1 MPKSRARAV
10 LYGALGGGLL
20 GLMAMALVGGRYALG
35 SAVAGPVSQGS
46 SRADISFEVATGGL
60 FLAVLVVGMLGGLA
74 IAGIA
79 YGIGRESEPAAPK
92 FPLRYLLPA
101 AAFVSGIVAYGV
113 LRAGLGAFGE
123 IQAGVATIS
132 VLALTLTASLAGA
145 VAGAVTSDIT
155 DRLARPAM
163 LGLEGEAWP
172 TSGAALMGE
181 MSRAVATPVMA
192 LVIAA
197 AFAVPLSQVLLAAE
211 GTLAVAL
218 FAIVGAGILG
228 GAVLL
233 AYRPWDRERNGAA
246 G

>member
-10 LYGALGGGLL
+10 LYGAVGGGLL
-20 GLMAMALVGGRYALG
+20 GLMAVALIAGRYALG
-35 SAVAGPVSQGS
+35 STVAVPVSEGS

-79 YGIGRESEPAAPK
+79 YGIGRESEPTAPK
-92 FPLRYLLPA
+92 FPLRYLLPVA
-101 AAFVSGIVAYGV
+101 SLVSGIVAYGV

-123 IQAGVATIS
+123 IEAGVATVS
-132 VLALTLTASLAGA
+132 VLALTLAAALSGA
-145 VAGAVTSDIT
+145 VAGAVTADIT
-155 DRLARPAM
+155 DRIARPAL

-172 TSGAALMGE
+172 TSGGALMGE
-181 MSRAVATPVMA
+181 MSRAMTTPILA
-192 LVIAA
+192 LIIAA
-197 AFAVPLSQVLLAAE
+197 AFAVPLSQILLAAE

-218 FAIVGAGILG
+218 FASAGAAILV

-233 AYRPWDRERNGAA
+233 AYRPWDRSDTSA
-246 G
+246 